1 MQGSRNSHPP
11 LREIR
16 SAVGRIILVK
26 LKDGTECVGRLVAAD
41 RTMNLVLE
49 DCVEVYPGTREP
61 KTRYGLALVR
71 GSQVVYVGT
80 DYELVAGP
88 A

>member
-1 MQGSRNSHPP
+1 MRGNRDSRSP

-16 SAVGRIILVK
+16 SAVGRTILVK
-26 LKDGTECVGRLVAAD
+26 LKDGMECVGRLVAAD

-49 DCVEVYPGTREP
+49 DCTEVYPGTGEP

-71 GSQVVYVGT
+71 GSNVVYVST
-80 DYELVAGP
+80 DYELVR
-88 A
+88 